1 MTRQT
6 AFPGILVESI
16 SVTNPAS
23 GGGRTLEFDEGLPEQ
38 VTMERIKSFFDSF
51 ELLGSD
57 LVEYE
62 IKYNLLIA
70 AYTEVSAKA
79 KSRTFV
85 RAKNPFETSFIS
97 TTSHGKQKDLG
108 VLRGGRN
115 VYRVSATIRK

>member
-16 SVTNPAS
+16 SVTNTAS
-23 GGGRTLEFDEGLPEQ
+23 GGGRTLEFEEGLPEK
-38 VTMERIKSFFDSF
+38 VTVERIQSFFDSF
-51 ELLGSD
+51 DLLGSD
-57 LVEYE
+57 MVEYRIE
-62 IKYNLLIA
+62 YNLLVA
-70 AYTEVSAKA
+70 AYTGVSAKA

-85 RAKNPFETSFIS
+85 RFKNPFETPFIS
-97 TTSHGKQKDLG
+97 TTNHGKQKELG